1 MKLKIFAVLLA
12 TTWWSEGCG
21 VTFKIVC
28 VSSQKAGEGGR
39 TMMKQRK
46 KTCESKRPKGNKN
59 VTEFQIEY

>member
-1 MKLKIFAVLLA
+1 MSFRSAGDYLHDD
-12 TTWWSEGCG
+12 EGCG

-28 VSSQKAGEGGR
+28 VSSQKAGKGGR

-59 VTEFQIEY
+59 VTEFQIEH